1 MTSAET
7 SADQPSTPRL
17 ALAIDLG
24 GTKVEA
30 ALVNPGGAILP
41 GTRFRQPTGPTRS
54 SDELA
59 ASIDGVVVQALA
71 TLPAGA
77 TVIGVGIGAA
87 GPIVVRDGA
96 VSPLNLPAWR
106 RYPLRDQ
113 VRTLVQ
119 KHAPEAPI
127 TLRMDGL
134 CITLAEH
141 WIGAAQGVD
150 NVMGMVV
157 STGVGGGLILGGQT
171 VAGPSGNAGHIG
183 HVEVAGFDDPCPCGG
198 RGCLEAIASGPHT
211 VAWARTQ
218 GFTGSTGEDL
228 AAAYAANDEVAIRAV
243 RRSGTAIGR
252 AIASATALLDLE
264 LVAIGGGFS
273 HVTPDLFGFIAEP
286 IAQRTEFD
294 YIRAVRVVPS
304 ALSGDGPLVGAAA
317 LIHRSELVPA
327 L

>member
-1 MTSAET
+1 MPSA
-7 SADQPSTPRL
+7 AVAL
-17 ALAIDLG
+17 ALDLG

-30 ALVNPGGAILP
+30 ALVDSAGAILT
-41 GTRFRQPTGPTRS
+41 GTRFRQPTGPSRS

-59 ASIDGVVVQALA
+59 ASVEAAVLSALSSV
-71 TLPAGA
+71 PSGA
-77 TVIGVGIGAA
+77 ELVGVGIGAA
-87 GPIVVRDGA
+87 GPIAVRDGA
-96 VSPLNLPAWR
+96 VSPLNLKAWR
-106 RYPLRDQ
+106 RYPLRAQ
-113 VRTLVQ
+113 VQRWVR
-119 KHAPEAPI
+119 HVASDVPI

-141 WIGAAQGVD
+141 WIGAARGVD

-183 HVEVAGFDDPCPCGG
+183 HIEVAGFDDPCPCGG
-198 RGCLEAIASGPHT
+198 HGCLEAIASGPHT

-218 GFTGSTGEDL
+218 GFAGSTGEEL
-228 AAAYAANDEVAIRAV
+228 GAAYAAGDEVAVRAV

-273 HVTPDLFGFIAEP
+273 HVTPDLFEIIREP
-286 IAQRTEFD
+286 ITERVEFD

-304 ALSGDGPLVGAAA
+304 ALSSDGPLVGAAA
-317 LIHRSELVPA
+317 LIHRAELVPPA
-327 L
+327 